1 MIGAM
6 DRRCPSEK
14 VRRPAVAGLLTA
26 ISLLGTCVLLV
37 LQLAAAGAAGA
48 AGSSPP
54 VPPGS
59 VRSSLLSPL
68 VYPGGGIDAFGDASG
83 GMAAGVTLP
92 SSDPSFGAPVT
103 AMAVSATGKGM
114 WLAAADGSVATTGD
128 AAFHGTVANLTL
140 NGPIVGMAATPTGGG
155 YWLVALDGGIFAF
168 GDATYEG
175 SMGGHPLN
183 QPIVGMAATP
193 TGHGYWLVAADGG
206 IFAFG
211 AAQFYGSMGGKPLVA
226 AVTGMAPTPTGA
238 GYWLVAA
245 DGGIFSFGAAQFHGS
260 MGGKPLNDPVVGMAA
275 TATGGGYWLV
285 GWDGGVFTFGN
296 ADFYGSA
303 ANGPAAAPFTV
314 IAPTPDGG
322 GYWLLEPDGF
332 NSTFSDPGGGS
343 SAIVAA
349 AATQIQPDPDQGYF
363 CNPYG
368 PCEEW
373 CALFATWAWEQG
385 GVPIPSYAF
394 TGNIDTWAAQYG
406 AVLPPNATPSPGDA
420 VLYGTGPANAT
431 TSVHV
436 GIVAQVWPDGAID
449 TIEGD
454 AGPGDAG
461 YLAVV
466 INGPFLPSDSMS
478 YNGFGI
484 YAYAQ
489 P

>member
-1 MIGAM
+1 MIDIM
-6 DRRCPSEK
+6 DRRPRAGRL
-14 VRRPAVAGLLTA
+14 RRPAGAGPAVTLAGLC
-26 ISLLGTCVLLV
+26 CVALLV
-37 LQLAAAGAAGA
+37 LQSAPAGA

-59 VRSSLLSPL
+59 VKSSLLTPL
-68 VYPGGGIDAFGDASG
+68 IYPGGGIDAFGDASG
-83 GMAAGVTLP
+83 GMAADVALRGN
-92 SSDPSFGAPVT
+92 DPSFNAPVT
-103 AMAVSATGKGM
+103 AMATAPTADGM
-114 WLAAADGSVATTGD
+114 WLAGADGSVATTGG
-128 AAFHGTVANLTL
+128 AAFHGTVADLTL

-155 YWLVALDGGIFAF
+155 YWLVALDGGIFSF
-168 GDATYEG
+168 GNAAYEG

-183 QPIVGMAATP
+183 QPIVGMAATA

-211 AAQFYGSMGGKPLVA
+211 TAQFYGSMGGKPLVESIN
-226 AVTGMAPTPTGA
+226 GMAPTPTGA
-238 GYWLVAA
+238 GYWLVAG
-245 DGGIFSFGAAQFHGS
+245 DGGIFAFGNANFFGS
-260 MGGKPLNDPVVGMAA
+260 MGGKPLNDPVVGMA
-275 TATGGGYWLV
+275 TTSTGGGYWLV

-296 ADFYGSA
+296 ALFHGSA
-303 ANGPAAAPFTV
+303 ANGPAAAPFV
-314 IAPTPDGG
+314 AIAPTPDGG

-332 NSTFSDPGGGS
+332 SSTFDDPPGGS
-343 SAIVAA
+343 SPIVAA
-349 AATQIQPDPDQGYF
+349 AASQIQPDPDQGYF

-394 TGNIDTWAAQYG
+394 TGNIFTWAAQNTG
-406 AVLPPNATPSPGDA
+406 VLPSTAIPAPGDA
-420 VLYGTGPANAT
+420 VLYGTGPAT
-431 TSVHV
+431 TSSSVHV

-461 YLAVV
+461 SLAVV
-466 INGPFLPSDSMS
+466 VNGPFLPADSLS